1 MVVAGVGEAEE
12 EAEGTV
18 EVVEEAVPDEAART
32 KMLREVVRMVP
43 EGRDTPP
50 IRQKAVVNAIM
61 FMETRL
67 GTAWPPPPA
76 PGPTSAHPSNEIMTS
91 LEEIKKKF

>member
-32 KMLREVVRMVP
+32 KMLKEVVRMVP
-43 EGRDTPP
+43 EGQDTPP
-50 IRQKAVVNAIM
+50 IRQKVAVNAITSM
-61 FMETRL
+61 GTRL
-67 GTAWPPPPA
+67 GTAWPQPPA
-76 PGPTSAHPSNEIMTS
+76 LGSTRS
-91 LEEIKKKF
+91 